1 MGVKIVVEKEYICI
15 ICPVSCDLTLT
26 DDGNNLSVSGN
37 TCKRGESY
45 AKNEYTK
52 PVRMITTTVAIEGS
66 VYPLI
71 PVISTDMVPKEKL
84 KKCIELLYNLK
95 LQAPVKEGDV
105 IVKDI
110 LDTGV
115 DIIAAKTVKKVG

>member
-1 MGVKIVVEKEYICI
+1 MVEKEYICI

-26 DDGNNLSVSGN
+26 DDDNNLSVSGN

>member
-1 MGVKIVVEKEYICI
+1 MVEKEYICI

>member
-1 MGVKIVVEKEYICI
+1 MKIVVEKEYICI

-26 DDGNNLSVSGN
+26 DDDNNLSVSGN